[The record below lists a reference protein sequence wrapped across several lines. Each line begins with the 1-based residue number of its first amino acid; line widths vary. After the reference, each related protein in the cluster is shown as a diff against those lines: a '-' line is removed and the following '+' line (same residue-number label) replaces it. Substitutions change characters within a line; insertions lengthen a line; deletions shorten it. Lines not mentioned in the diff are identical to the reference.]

1 MFLLDVV
8 EQVASPLVFVITISA
23 SPMASGH
30 HSFGENHLV
39 AAEFVLD
46 NRAQDQK
53 DLGLLDH
60 CIFEDGV
67 GSSKFVVLPICRIE
81 RGPNFWISKP
91 DFKNYLYR
99 GPNWIP

>member
-23 SPMASGH
+23 SPKVSGH

-60 CIFEDGV
+60 CIVKEGV
-67 GSSKFVVLPICRIE
+67 GH
-81 RGPNFWISKP
+81 
-91 DFKNYLYR
+91 
-99 GPNWIP
+99 

>member
-8 EQVASPLVFVITISA
+8 EQIAPPLVLVITISA
-23 SPMASGH
+23 SPKVSGQ

-60 CIFEDGV
+60 CIVKEGG
-67 GSSKFVVLPICRIE
+67 GSLKLAVLPFCRIE
-81 RGPNFWISKP
+81 GGPNFWISRP
-91 DFKNYLYR
+91 CFKNHLYT
-99 GPNWIP
+99 GPNWTP